1 MKKVVL
7 FNVLIALILTGC
19 SKSTDEQ
26 GVSDDGRMR
35 IVMSLGM
42 PKPEV
47 NVRGSGSVG
56 GTDGKWNGQ
65 NLRILAFRK
74 GKISSEASDIT
85 EIGPTG
91 IIATARENATSS
103 GLMWANDITLYYP
116 IQNAYDF
123 YGYYIDDIPDNG
135 VTLIPDTEDTPGEI
149 VVPVQIDGTQDLMVA
164 KAELTD
170 AQKALL
176 DGNLT
181 TDEEKEAEYAKAY
194 SSYTARRGV
203 QPNMLFKHLLSRL
216 TFEVK
221 AGENKILSSGL
232 DGVYITSIELIGVE
246 SKGNIRISAAKQE
259 LEITP
264 TSPEELVNLS
274 LGIKNPVDIG
284 GFTFDGV
291 KPTSEVDFVPMGESI
306 MTMPGQTAFE
316 VIIKMRQIKG
326 GVLITKKN
334 ESTGVV
340 ESEFPFKTQIKAPVV
355 KDKETGDLI
364 SDFFVT
370 GYSYRVKLTMYGL
383 EEINITAELA
393 PWKQGDDIELS
404 PWE

>member
-19 SKSTDEQ
+19 SKSADEQ
-26 GVSDDGRMR
+26 DVPDDGRMR

-47 NVRGSGSVG
+47 NVRGLGSVG

-65 NLRILAFRK
+65 KLRILAFRK
-74 GKISSEASDIT
+74 GKISNEAADIT
-85 EIGPTG
+85 EIGSGG
-91 IIATARENATSS
+91 IIATTRENAASS

-123 YGYYIDDIPDNG
+123 YGYYIDDIADNSA
-135 VTLIPDTEDTPGEI
+135 TIIPDTEDTPGKI

-176 DGNLT
+176 DGSLT
-181 TDEEKEAEYAKAY
+181 TDEEKEIEYAKAY

-221 AGENKILSSGL
+221 AGENKILSDGL

-246 SKGNIRISAAKQE
+246 NKGNIHISAAKQE
-259 LEITP
+259 LEIIP
-264 TSPEELVNLS
+264 ASSDNLVNLS
-274 LGIKNPVDIG
+274 LGIKNQVNIG
-284 GFTFDGV
+284 DFTFDGV
-291 KPTSEVDFVPMGESI
+291 KPTSAVDFVPMGESI
-306 MTMPGQTAFE
+306 MPMPGQTAFK
-316 VIIKMRQIKG
+316 VKIKMRQIKD
-326 GVLITKKN
+326 GVLITKIN
-334 ESTGVV
+334 DSTGAV
-340 ESEFPFKTQIKAPVV
+340 ENEFPFETQIKAPVV

-364 SDFFVT
+364 SDTFVT

-393 PWKQGDDIELS
+393 PWKQGDDINLT